1 MSRHLPVAGSLA
13 EPLHAVGARF
23 DTPDALIAAVRSIR
37 AAGYNAVDCYTPYP
51 IHGLAEELKAP
62 KSLISF
68 LVLGGAVTAIALAL
82 TMQLVPSSL
91 IYPLVVGGKPVNFS
105 GLPQYVPI
113 TVALTLMLGALAAV
127 KGMILL
133 GGMPRLNHPMLA
145 WDLFAKDAS
154 RGFFLAVS
162 ARDPYFT
169 VEKVTELLEASGAG
183 DITAIHLEPSDDE

>member
-1 MSRHLPVAGSLA
+1 MSHRLSIAGSPA

-23 DTPDALIAAVRSIR
+23 DTPDDLLAAVRRLR
-37 AAGYNAVDCYTPYP
+37 AAGYSAVDCYTPYP
-51 IHGLAEELKAP
+51 VHGLAEEMRVP
-62 KSLISF
+62 KSIMSF
-68 LVLGGAVTAIALAL
+68 LVLGGGLTAIALAL
-82 TMQLVPSSL
+82 TMQLVPSNL
-91 IYPLVVGGKPVNFS
+91 IYPIVVDGKPVGLS

-162 ARDPYFT
+162 ARDPRFAP
-169 VEKVTELLEASGAG
+169 ENLTELLESSGAG

>member
-1 MSRHLPVAGSLA
+1 MSHLPVAGSLT
-13 EPLHAVGARF
+13 EPLRAIGARF
-23 DTPDALIAAVRSIR
+23 DTPDALLSAVRGLR
-37 AAGYNAVDCYTPYP
+37 AAGYDAVDCYTPYP
-51 IHGLAEELKAP
+51 VHGLAEELKVP

-82 TMQLVPSSL
+82 TMQLVPSNL
-91 IYPLVVGGKPVNFS
+91 IYPLVVDGKPVDFS

-127 KGMILL
+127 KGMIIL

-154 RGFFLAVS
+154 RGFFLAV
-162 ARDPYFT
+162 R
-169 VEKVTELLEASGAG
+169 ASGATFSAAETADLLHRLGAG
-183 DITAIHLEPSDDE
+183 DVTAIHLEEESK

>member
-1 MSRHLPVAGSLA
+1 MSHLPVAGSLA

-23 DTPDALIAAVRSIR
+23 DTPESLIAAVRGLR
-37 AAGYNAVDCYTPYP
+37 AAGYEAVDCYTPYP
-51 IHGLAEELKAP
+51 VHGLAETMRLP
-62 KSLISF
+62 KSLLSF

-82 TMQLVPSSL
+82 TMQLVPSNL
-91 IYPLVVGGKPVNFS
+91 IYPIVVDGKPVDFS

-127 KGMILL
+127 KGMIIL

-154 RGFFLAVS
+154 RGFFLAVRASDAKFSS
-162 ARDPYFT
+162 AET
-169 VEKVTELLEASGAG
+169 AELLHRLGAG
-183 DITAIHLEPSDDE
+183 DVTAIHLEEESK